1 MIQLW
6 SAIAV
11 AILTVV
17 IGPLLRGEAS
27 GRLAKRIAL
36 HTDLR
41 PKLEGNSV
49 ALEHLDS
56 LLVNEAKALEERET
70 YRLTRKLNGGNV
82 AALIIVALAG
92 GGVVYGLISGAIATS
107 DVPAWPWVFI
117 AFAVLVGIFT
127 IALAAVGLGTLYAP
141 PRDKGEKPAT
151 SG

>member
-36 HTDLR
+36 HADMR
-41 PKLEGNSV
+41 PKLEGNAV
-49 ALEHLDS
+49 ALKHLDS
-56 LLVNEAKALEERET
+56 LLANEAKALEKRET

-82 AALIIVALAG
+82 AALIFVALAG
-92 GGVVYGLISGAIATS
+92 GGVVYGLISGAIATEA
-107 DVPAWPWVFI
+107 VPAWPWVFI
-117 AFAVLVGIFT
+117 VLAALAGIFT
-127 IALAAVGLGTLYAP
+127 IALAAVGLGTLYAA
-141 PRDKGEKPAT
+141 PREKAEKSAT
-151 SG
+151 SE